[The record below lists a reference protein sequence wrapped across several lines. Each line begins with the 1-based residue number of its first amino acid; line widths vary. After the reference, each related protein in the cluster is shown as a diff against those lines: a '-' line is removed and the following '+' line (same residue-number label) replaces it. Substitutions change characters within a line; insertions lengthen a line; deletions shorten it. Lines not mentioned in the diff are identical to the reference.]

1 MEELGQPAKKGSSMF
16 EKCLTPRRIII
27 SSMTLAVMS
36 VIVGAIVSDQGIAG
50 TLHYYPIWFVVPAA
64 FLKGEKTSTVG
75 DGSSGI
81 QRRPQG

>member
-1 MEELGQPAKKGSSMF
+1 MF
-16 EKCLTPRRIII
+16 EKYLTPRRIII

-64 FLKGEKTSTVG
+64 FLTTVVQLALIKGEKTSTVG
-75 DGSSGI
+75 DGSSSI